1 MTKILENC
9 KVIFHRFLFHMY
21 IKTYERKLFHHQEI
35 LCRKSSAFIACNLD
49 VYFSRKCKIKI
60 IQRSVTAATLGSS
73 LAADDVLS
81 YSHVVFIIQCTNLLA
96 NAV

>member
-1 MTKILENC
+1 
-9 KVIFHRFLFHMY
+9 MY
-21 IKTYERKLFHHQEI
+21 IDTYERRGVI
-35 LCRKSSAFIACNLD
+35 SSSRKFNVDNLRLSAYNLD

-60 IQRSVTAATLGSS
+60 IQRSVTAANLGSSTAGGS

-81 YSHVVFIIQCTNLLA
+81 YSHVVFMIEYINLLA